1 MDEIIKSNRVKMIGE
16 IISCS
21 YSHEKFNQRFYMA
34 ELKIKRFSEVY
45 DTIPVMISEKLYSD
59 PQTLIGRYVRIT
71 GQYRS
76 YDRHLDEETHLI
88 LSVYVQD
95 LEVISKEEYEECK
108 DEKFI
113 TNQVFL
119 DGFICKEPVYRK
131 TPAGKEI
138 TDILLALNRPYGKS
152 DYIPCIVW
160 QENAEKAA
168 TLTVGSRC
176 MLWGRIQSRE
186 YVKKYD
192 DDKEELKT
200 AYEVS
205 VGKFEEVTES

>member
-1 MDEIIKSNRVKMIGE
+1 MDEIIKNNRVKMIGE

-21 YSHEKFNQRFYMA
+21 YSHEKFDQRFYMA

-59 PQTLIGRYVRIT
+59 PETLIGRYVRIT

-95 LEVISKEEYEECK
+95 LEVISKE
-108 DEKFI
+108 
-113 TNQVFL
+113 
-119 DGFICKEPVYRK
+119 PVYRK

-138 TDILLALNRPYGKS
+138 TDILVALNRPYGKS

-160 QENAEKAA
+160 QKNAGKAA

-186 YVKKYD
+186 YVKRY

-205 VGKFEEVTES
+205 VGKFEKVTES